1 MRASQPKSNHGKIG
15 LPGKSHKS
23 LARASP
29 SQIMILFKP
38 KEWKDQGDP
47 RFLPVLTASL
57 FIKLADFWDYSVNRR
72 VLHIIF
78 ILRWRNIFCSIGSN
92 STDVFLKF
100 LIGVSKEIYKI
111 FHVVICNFITGLN
124 GILEKNS
131 LSLKCVL
138 IFTSESN
145 VKTRYF
151 PVQRKQQEHL
161 WSLLSKLFLCFLSSK
176 QRPLQHQEEKWKADL
191 VWKVLRVT

>member
-1 MRASQPKSNHGKIG
+1 MTPGSCQFSLPLYSSNLLIFGGLLSKQKST
-15 LPGKSHKS
+15 S
-23 LARASP
+23 
-29 SQIMILFKP
+29 
-38 KEWKDQGDP
+38 
-47 RFLPVLTASL
+47 
-57 FIKLADFWDYSVNRR
+57 Y
-72 VLHIIF
+72 
-78 ILRWRNIFCSIGSN
+78 NIYFAMKKHFCSIWSN

-111 FHVVICNFITGLN
+111 FHVVICVFVQVLTEF
-124 GILEKNS
+124 LEKNS

-161 WSLLSKLFLCFLSSK
+161 WSLLSKLFLCFSLQQTKTSSASRGK
-176 QRPLQHQEEKWKADL
+176 EVKRLTSFERCS
-191 VWKVLRVT
+191 RVT